1 MSSMAVE
8 ARIPV
13 EFYRDDELGTWHFHV
28 DEPRVI
34 GGGQATLEEARH
46 AAAEAI
52 AFALERD
59 QEAAPEPGTRVE
71 YVCLAVG

>member
-1 MSSMAVE
+1 MWLMSAK

-13 EFYRDDELGTWHFHV
+13 EFSYDEDLGTWHFHV

-34 GGGQATLEEARH
+34 GGGQSTLDEARQ

-52 AFALERD
+52 AFALEGEEP
-59 QEAAPEPGTRVE
+59 QEHDGQVE
-71 YVCLAVG
+71 YLDVAVG